1 MMAGNGLQRSRR
13 YCRKVR
19 SEMTGLADVAGGCCL
34 AHVRCSVSRP
44 LVPPAM
50 RPRAAALLT
59 ACVAI
64 TVILGA
70 LLAHHTQAGPLDAA
84 VDARVRAGLGGHPA
98 ALNRLAML
106 GDWLPVAVVAAA
118 LFLACLVTRT
128 WRGAALVAVVVPV
141 AHALTE
147 RILKP
152 LVGRT
157 LPGGTASFP
166 SGHEAR
172 VFTLAA
178 ALAVLL
184 VGPLRPSVPGIIR
197 LLLALAALAIAGA
210 VAIALV
216 GKGAHYFTDTVGGA
230 AVGTAVVL
238 ATAFF
243 LDWLVPVRQGRH
255 G

>member
-1 MMAGNGLQRSRR
+1 MPALR
-13 YCRKVR
+13 
-19 SEMTGLADVAGGCCL
+19 MTGLAGVAGGNCL
-34 AHVRCSVSRP
+34 AHARYPASCP

-50 RPRAAALLT
+50 RSLAAAILT

-70 LLAHHTQAGPLDAA
+70 LLAHHTREGTLDAA
-84 VDARVRAGLGGHPA
+84 VDARIHDGLGGHPA

-106 GDWLPVAVVAAA
+106 GDWLPVAVVASA
-118 LFLACLVTRT
+118 LFLACLIARR
-128 WRGAALVAVVVPV
+128 WRGAALVAVVVPT

-147 RILKP
+147 RVLKP
-152 LVGRT
+152 LIGRT
-157 LPGGTASFP
+157 LPDGTASFP
-166 SGHEAR
+166 SGHETR

-178 ALAVLL
+178 TLAVLL
-184 VGPLRPSVPGIIR
+184 AGTFRPSVPGVIR
-197 LLLALAALAIAGA
+197 LPVILAALAIAGA

-216 GKGAHYFTDTVGGA
+216 GKHAHYFSDTVGGA

-243 LDWLVPVRQGRH
+243 LDWLVPVLQGRPLH
-255 G
+255 RGSRL